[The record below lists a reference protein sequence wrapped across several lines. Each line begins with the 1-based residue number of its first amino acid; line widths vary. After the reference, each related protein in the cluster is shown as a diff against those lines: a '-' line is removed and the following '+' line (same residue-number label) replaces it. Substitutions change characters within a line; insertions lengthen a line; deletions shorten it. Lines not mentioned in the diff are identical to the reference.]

1 MGSFEL
7 TGGRVPVRS
16 VVTIDGDSEV
26 LIENCRRLVE
36 CSEIKCSVISAGFLV
51 EVWGSGLSAS
61 SYANGSASI
70 CGRIQSVNVTR
81 RSSRRREEGSR

>member
-61 SYANGSASI
+61 GYANGSASI

-81 RSSRRREEGSR
+81 RSSRRREGGSR

>member
-1 MGSFEL
+1 MGLSEL
-7 TGGRVPVRS
+7 TGGRFPVRS

-26 LIENCRRLVE
+26 LIENCRRLIE

-70 CGRIQSVNVTR
+70 SGRIQSVNIAR
-81 RSSRRREEGSR
+81 RGSRREEVGAP

>member
-70 CGRIQSVNVTR
+70 CGRIQSVNVAR
-81 RSSRRREEGSR
+81 RSSRGEGGSR